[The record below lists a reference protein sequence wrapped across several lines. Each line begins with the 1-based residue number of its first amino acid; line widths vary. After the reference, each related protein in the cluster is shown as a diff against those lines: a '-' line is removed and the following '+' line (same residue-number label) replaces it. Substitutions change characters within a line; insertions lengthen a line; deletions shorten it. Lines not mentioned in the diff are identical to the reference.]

1 MKDGDLVRYKV
12 MQDYVSKIW
21 LWEQGLLLEFDKV
34 QRSCLILENKT
45 GKIVKLHCS
54 DVQLVKVGNAKR

>member
-12 MQDYVSKIW
+12 MQDYTTSIW
-21 LWEQGLLLEFDKV
+21 LWEQGLLLKFDKV
-34 QRSCLILENKT
+34 QRTCVILDNKT
-45 GKIVKLHCS
+45 GNIVKKHCS